1 VFKIDTLAGAL
12 LVLCSACSGGGGGD
26 GSNGGTGGSSLSQTM
41 VTTSSSDAESLCPA
55 LAAGSYTLHYQ
66 RLSAS
71 SSCPPLYDQEL
82 LIEADGSAALP
93 LQSMVGTCSDHT
105 TEDGCTRTWI
115 VSCQQTDG
123 CTLERRADVDR
134 ETWSGQYT
142 TSAACPGQTSR
153 SCQYEVSMT
162 EQ

>member
-1 VFKIDTLAGAL
+1 VFKIDTLAAAL
-12 LVLCSACSGGGGGD
+12 LILCSACSGSGAGD
-26 GSNGGTGGSSLSQTM
+26 GNGGGTGGSSLSQTM
-41 VTTSSSDAESLCPA
+41 VTTSSSDVDGLCPA
-55 LAAGSYTLHYQ
+55 LAAGSYTLHFTP
-66 RLSAS
+66 RSAS

-82 LIEADGSAALP
+82 VIDADGSAALP
-93 LQSMVGTCSDHT
+93 LQSMLGTCSDHT

-123 CTLERRADVDR
+123 CTVERRADVDR

-142 TSAACPGQTSR
+142 NSAACPGQAGRT
-153 SCQYEVSMT
+153 CQYDVAVD